1 MSKYIRH
8 FKSNYNGLHGI
19 YEVLGSKDGVVFYR
33 NLESGQGY
41 HRPESEMTEMVQWKS
56 GSYLPRY
63 IEVTDDAV
71 LQLCKARSTE
81 LNKELITPKA

>member
-1 MSKYIRH
+1 MSRYIRH
-8 FKSNYNGLHGI
+8 YKSTYNALHGI
-19 YEVLGSKDGVVFYR
+19 YEVTGSKDGIVEYR

-41 HRPESEMTEMVQWKS
+41 HRPESEMTEFVRWIGS

-71 LQLCKARSTE
+71 LQLCKAKSKE
-81 LNKELITPKA
+81 LNALNRKAQ